1 MKEAKSLFEEVI
13 AQAPNTLEGSALTS
27 LGTLYYKVPGWPV
40 AFGDKEKAEQLL
52 KQALT
57 VNPNGIDANYFYGD
71 FCYKKAVAQRQS
83 AIYCKLSMHPQ
94 DRNEKLRMRDVRKR
108 LRTYW
113 RASSNLMR
121 LLLVEDDTLL
131 GESMQV
137 ALSRQG
143 YTVDWL
149 ERGGGVVT
157 ALKTEQF
164 TALILDL
171 TLPDMDGLEVLRQ
184 IRRAGYTLPVMILTA
199 RDDISDR
206 VKGLD
211 GGADEYIGKPFALE
225 ELLARLRLIIRRSSG
240 SAEELISVG
249 ELDLSLSK
257 QEIYYAQ
264 QALKLTRNEYKILA
278 SLMTQ
283 AGRVMSKELLQ
294 QALHGWDE
302 GSSDNA
308 IEVHIH
314 NLRKKLPDNLVK
326 NVRGVGYMIEK

>member
-1 MKEAKSLFEEVI
+1 
-13 AQAPNTLEGSALTS
+13 
-27 LGTLYYKVPGWPV
+27 
-40 AFGDKEKAEQLL
+40 
-52 KQALT
+52 
-57 VNPNGIDANYFYGD
+57 
-71 FCYKKAVAQRQS
+71 
-83 AIYCKLSMHPQ
+83 
-94 DRNEKLRMRDVRKR
+94 
-108 LRTYW
+108 
-113 RASSNLMR
+113 MR
-121 LLLVEDDTLL
+121 LLLVEDDKQL

-137 ALSRQG
+137 ALTRQG

-149 ERGGGVVT
+149 EKGGGVAC

-164 TALILDL
+164 SAVILDL
-171 TLPDMDGLEVLRQ
+171 TLPDMDGLEVLRG
-184 IRRAGYTLPVMILTA
+184 IRNAGYSLPVMLLTA

-240 SAEELISVG
+240 SAEALISIG
-249 ELDLSLSK
+249 DLSLSLSK
-257 QEIYYAQ
+257 QEIEYRQ
-264 QALKLTRNEYKILA
+264 QPLKLTRNEYKILA
-278 SLMTQ
+278 SLITQ

-314 NLRKKLPDNLVK
+314 NLRKKMPENVIK
-326 NVRGVGYMIEK
+326 NIRGVGYMIEK